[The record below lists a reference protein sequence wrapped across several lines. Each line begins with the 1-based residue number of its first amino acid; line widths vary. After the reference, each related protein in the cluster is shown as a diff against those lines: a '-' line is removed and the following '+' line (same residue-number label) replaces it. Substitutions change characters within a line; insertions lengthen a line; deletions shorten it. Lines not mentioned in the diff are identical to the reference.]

1 MRLDLLDHCR
11 RRERCP
17 QLERR
22 HRLFDQESIDGW
34 HVYFH
39 KGTGFVQPDAAHRHW
54 HTDIAYLNIA
64 GTFYFIASVLDGYS
78 RSVIHW
84 EIREKMEESDIEII
98 LQAAKEKFPDVRPR
112 IITDNGPQFIAK
124 DFKEFIRISGMTH
137 VKTSPYYP
145 QSNGKIERFHRSLK
159 SEGIRP
165 GTPLTVDDAK
175 RVVKKFVEE
184 YNTVRL
190 HSALGYITPQDKLEG
205 REQQI
210 FAERD
215 RKLMEARQKRA
226 VARLQS
232 RKKIAS
238 EKTTKLESVSYSTDV
253 NAEDRALLGSNLSAG
268 LMLDVSSAVGPAP
281 AAPAAYV

>member
-1 MRLDLLDHCR
+1 MMLDANIVAVSAGTVYNVLSKAGLLK
-11 RRERCP
+11 RCN
-17 QLERR
+17 QK
-22 HRLFDQESIDGW
+22 SS
-34 HVYFH
+34 

-98 LQAAKEKFPDVRPR
+98 LQAAKEKFPNVQPR

-165 GTPLTVDDAK
+165 GTPLNIDDAK
-175 RVVKKFVEE
+175 RVVTKFVEE

-190 HSALGYITPQDKLEG
+190 HSALGYITPLDKLEG
-205 REQQI
+205 REQEI

-215 RKLMEARQKRA
+215 RKLIEARQKRA

-232 RKKIAS
+232 RKKIAA
-238 EKTTKLESVSYSTDV
+238 EKNTKQESVSYSTDV
-253 NAEDRALLGSNLSAG
+253 SSEDRALLGSNLSAG
-268 LMLDVSSAVGPAP
+268 LTLDVSSAVGPEPTALV
-281 AAPAAYV
+281 AYV